1 MNKNLKPGSHGFT
14 LIELLVVIAI
24 IAILAAILFP
34 VFAQARDKARQTAC
48 LSNQKQIGLG
58 IMQYI
63 QDYDET
69 YPVCNQTYKP
79 PAVAAQ
85 VTIGRVSWMRHLYTY
100 TKSIDV
106 MKCPNATFGDDFSTT
121 GTANGIAI
129 PDANGATPSLT
140 FNRRSLGVNRWVFMA
155 AADATVQPIPITEG
169 SVGQPTKLIMV
180 ADSASDMVEQPWYI
194 TYANWNSTNNSGA
207 VNFMNPPYD
216 LARRKAEI
224 AKFGRHQGGSN
235 IVYGDG
241 HAKWSKNEALNY
253 DGATAFINANKPSAP
268 LAASNTTIYGYL
280 VPFAPDD
287 LRLK

>member
-1 MNKNLKPGSHGFT
+1 MNKTHNRPNGGFT

-79 PAVAAQ
+79 PATAAQ

-106 MKCPNATFGDDFSTT
+106 MRCPNALFGDQLITT
-121 GTANGIAI
+121 GPANAIAI
-129 PDANGATPSLT
+129 PDVNGAAPNLI

-155 AADATVQPIPITEG
+155 AANATVPPIPIPEST
-169 SVGQPTKLIMV
+169 VGRPTDLIMV
-180 ADSASDMVEQPWYI
+180 SDSAADMVEQPWYI
-194 TYANWNSTNNSGA
+194 TYANWKSPNYSNSA
-207 VNFMNPPYD
+207 DFMNAPYV
-216 LARRKAEI
+216 LAKRQADI
-224 AKFGRHQGGSN
+224 GKFGRHQGGAN
-235 IVYGDG
+235 IVYADG

-253 DGATAFINANKPSAP
+253 NGATPFINANKPALP
-268 LAASNTTIYGYL
+268 LTGSNTTIYGYL